1 MALGNTRE
9 LKQLLIKSEKW
20 RQWHGTQ
27 FEKSKYILIHF
38 TRNSSVKTE
47 ASVIID
53 KTRIQPST
61 EGKYLGIIFDQKLKF
76 HAHVKQVV
84 AKGTKYTL
92 AISGI
97 AKSRWGPEFKYL
109 RRLFTAVAAP

>member
-1 MALGNTRE
+1 MELPPTAYYGAQNKTALGNTRE

-20 RQWHGTQ
+20 RQRHGTQ

-47 ASVIID
+47 ASVIINE
-53 KTRIQPST
+53 TRIQPST
-61 EGKYLGIIFDQKLKF
+61 EGKYLGIIFNQKLKF

-84 AKGTKYTL
+84 AKETKYAL

-97 AKSRWGPEFKYL
+97 AK
-109 RRLFTAVAAP
+109 